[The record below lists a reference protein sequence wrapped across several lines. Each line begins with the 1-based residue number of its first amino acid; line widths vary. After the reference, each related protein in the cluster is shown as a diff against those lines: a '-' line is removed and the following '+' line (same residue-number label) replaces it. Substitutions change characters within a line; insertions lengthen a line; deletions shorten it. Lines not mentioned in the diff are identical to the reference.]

1 MAESNK
7 LETPKVEVQPYSILA
22 QFVAQLYFL
31 SRVEA
36 IGLQQVASF
45 IYKNCEWKVSDD
57 NKIIYVSCSPDMA
70 EKMTVQDVTK
80 RIWVSIE
87 QENAVINGVAD
98 AYKRL
103 KASVEVV
110 DGQRAVVEKL
120 NPDEDPERYRVAVS
134 ELELLERQLGDYKP
148 YLTQYETQINTA
160 ESNIKKLNKELKDI
174 PVIRPLIKW
183 EFEISKVKEEIVK

>member
-7 LETPKVEVQPYSILA
+7 LETPKVEVQPYSTLA

-70 EKMTVQDVTK
+70 EKMTVQDVTR
-80 RIWVSIE
+80 RIW
-87 QENAVINGVAD
+87 VAD

-160 ESNIKKLNKELKDI
+160 ESNIKKLNKELKDVPI
-174 PVIRPLIKW
+174 IRPLIKW

>member
-1 MAESNK
+1 
-7 LETPKVEVQPYSILA
+7 
-22 QFVAQLYFL
+22 
-31 SRVEA
+31 
-36 IGLQQVASF
+36 
-45 IYKNCEWKVSDD
+45 
-57 NKIIYVSCSPDMA
+57 MA
-70 EKMTVQDVTK
+70 EKMTVQDVTR
-80 RIWVSIE
+80 RIWVAIE

-134 ELELLERQLGDYKP
+134 ELELLEKQLGDYKP

-160 ESNIKKLNKELKDI
+160 ESNIKKLNKELKDV

-183 EFEISKVKEEIVK
+183 EFEISKIKEEIVK